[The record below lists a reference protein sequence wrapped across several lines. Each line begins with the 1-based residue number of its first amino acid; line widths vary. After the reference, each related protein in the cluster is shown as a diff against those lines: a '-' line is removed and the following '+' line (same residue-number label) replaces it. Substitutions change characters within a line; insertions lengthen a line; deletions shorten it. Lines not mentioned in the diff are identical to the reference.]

1 MHAETNSMLFA
12 GIERCIGATMYIDL
26 IPCTSCSK
34 SIIQCGI
41 VRVVY
46 LSEYSIQNNF
56 SVIKLLKGAN
66 IQVEKI
72 NCNKLGVSY

>member
-12 GIERCIGATMYIDL
+12 CIERFKGATMYINL
-26 IPCTSCSK
+26 IPCKSCSK
-34 SIIQCGI
+34 NIIQCGI

-46 LSEYSIQNNF
+46 LSEYSIPNNC
-56 SVIKLLKGAN
+56 SVIQLLKGAN

-72 NCNKLGVSY
+72 NCNKLGVSC